1 MCVCVSVHV
10 CSAYGHVILYHIFAG
25 ILAATLLR
33 FFLLCLAWSNFFV
46 ASTSW
51 RRICRQNSPARQP
64 SAVQQPAQP
73 RPGRDPLKDIRKPYK
88 YKLIKIMPACPLPVC
103 VCVCPPRRQQRLLS
117 CICCWPTLFI
127 YILFHFILF
136 HFMLAFFCCLPL
148 LLLLS
153 RAGVMNCFTYTLNM
167 QHMFLAVDALNI
179 YMQSQCPFCGTFI
192 VSLSVCVSRYVCV
205 CVRATNYF
213 RPTADGVASFECEQI
228 SNAVAVS
235 SVATPHNNRQK
246 FAATFRAKNRQS
258 HLLVPKNT
266 LNTEFN

>member
-1 MCVCVSVHV
+1 MCVCECVHV

-103 VCVCPPRRQQRLLS
+103 VCVCPPRRQQRLLFLHMLLAYS
-117 CICCWPTLFI
+117 FHLYFI
-127 YILFHFILF
+127 SFHFIPFYARLF
-136 HFMLAFFCCLPL
+136 
-148 LLLLS
+148 
-153 RAGVMNCFTYTLNM
+153 
-167 QHMFLAVDALNI
+167 FLFAAV
-179 YMQSQCPFCGTFI
+179 
-192 VSLSVCVSRYVCV
+192 V
-205 CVRATNYF
+205 
-213 RPTADGVASFECEQI
+213 
-228 SNAVAVS
+228 VAVS
-235 SVATPHNNRQK
+235 GWCYEL
-246 FAATFRAKNRQS
+246 F
-258 HLLVPKNT
+258 
-266 LNTEFN
+266 

>member
-1 MCVCVSVHV
+1 M
-10 CSAYGHVILYHIFAG
+10 FF
-25 ILAATLLR
+25 

-192 VSLSVCVSRYVCV
+192 VTLSVCVSRYVCV
-205 CVRATNYF
+205 SVCVPQITFGLLQMVSRLLNATKSRMRWQLAASQRRTTTAKSLRLLLGPKTDRATCWF
-213 RPTADGVASFECEQI
+213 
-228 SNAVAVS
+228 
-235 SVATPHNNRQK
+235 QK
-246 FAATFRAKNRQS
+246 
-258 HLLVPKNT
+258 T
-266 LNTEFN
+266 L

>member
-1 MCVCVSVHV
+1 MLCIWARNFISYFCWHF
-10 CSAYGHVILYHIFAG
+10 GGDFASF
-25 ILAATLLR
+25 

-64 SAVQQPAQP
+64 SAVQQPAQS

-88 YKLIKIMPACPLPVC
+88 YKLIKIMPACPFPVFVC
-103 VCVCPPRRQQRLLS
+103 VCEPRRQQRLLS

-136 HFMLAFFCCLPL
+136 HFMLVFFCCLPL

-167 QHMFLAVDALNI
+167 QHMFLAVEYLHAIAMSILRHFH
-179 YMQSQCPFCGTFI
+179 C
-192 VSLSVCVSRYVCV
+192 VSVCLCVSVCV
-205 CVRATNYF
+205 CVCVCVSQITFGLLQMVSRLLNATKS
-213 RPTADGVASFECEQI
+213 RM
-228 SNAVAVS
+228 
-235 SVATPHNNRQK
+235 R
-246 FAATFRAKNRQS
+246 
-258 HLLVPKNT
+258 
-266 LNTEFN
+266 